1 MIFEFLVSILWFIIF
16 IKSFFF
22 WLWLW
27 QLKEYHLGRLKA
39 HFEAQKFKKFISSF
53 WRLKFP
59 KFTKKI
65 ILISFSS
72 ILLQLLM
79 LFYLPLFLVIILT
92 ILFFP
97 LFVLSFQ
104 IPTFLWR
111 KIIIKKATK
120 KREKFK
126 NLKVI
131 GITGSYGKTSTKEFL
146 ATILSEKFKVLKTR
160 EHQNSEIGISRC
172 ILNELRPEHQV
183 FVVEMGAYNKGGIK
197 LLCNIVKPQI
207 GMITGINEQH
217 LATFG
222 TMENLL
228 SAEGGKELIESLPK
242 EGIVFFNGKNKYCLE
257 IYQKT
262 KIKKK
267 LYGQDAPLCLE
278 NLEGAKAVAKE
289 LGLSEEEI
297 LRGVEKIENKFP
309 GIQLKKGING
319 LNIIDATYSANPDS
333 IMAHLE
339 YLKTFSGKKIII
351 MPCLIE
357 LGQASKEVHRR
368 IGRKISEVCD
378 LAIVTT
384 KDRLKEIKETAPHV
398 LFIEKSEEI
407 LKKIKEFCQPGDVIL
422 LESRLPNKVIE
433 FLIL

>member
-27 QLKEYHLGRLKA
+27 QLKEYHLGRFKA

-65 ILISFSS
+65 ILISFSG

-79 LFYLPLFLVIILT
+79 LFYLPPFLVIILT

-146 ATILSEKFKVLKTR
+146 ATILSEKFKVLKTK

-242 EGIVFFNGKNKYCLE
+242 EGIIFFNGKNKYCLE

-309 GIQLKKGING
+309 GIQLKKGINS
-319 LNIIDATYSANPDS
+319 LNIIDATY
-333 IMAHLE
+333 
-339 YLKTFSGKKIII
+339 
-351 MPCLIE
+351 
-357 LGQASKEVHRR
+357 
-368 IGRKISEVCD
+368 
-378 LAIVTT
+378 
-384 KDRLKEIKETAPHV
+384 
-398 LFIEKSEEI
+398 
-407 LKKIKEFCQPGDVIL
+407 
-422 LESRLPNKVIE
+422 
-433 FLIL
+433 

>member
-27 QLKEYHLGRLKA
+27 QLKEYHLGRFKA

-146 ATILSEKFKVLKTR
+146 ATTLSEKFKVLKTK

-242 EGIVFFNGKNKYCLE
+242 EGIIFFNGKNKYCLE

-319 LNIIDATYSANPDS
+319 LNVIDATYSANPDG

-384 KDRLKEIKETAPHV
+384 KDRLKEIKETAPHA